1 MPHFRGATTHM
12 NFLDFLF
19 PKRCVGCGK
28 IGKYFC
34 DRCVSKVRIIQTNE
48 AICPVCEKPAI
59 DGATHPGCK
68 TRYSI
73 DGLTSFFRYDSVT
86 KKAIKSIKYRFVSS
100 LAEEFVSLIPD
111 SSFSQITMNDERL
124 TVFVPI
130 PLHPSRL
137 RERGFNQAEIF
148 GKILAKRLHIVMNT
162 NMLHRTKKT
171 TPQVEMRD
179 RKTRLKNMDG
189 VFAISPNFDKSQLE
203 LRNVKNSKLQIVL
216 FDDVFTTGATM
227 RAAASILRHHGVQS
241 VWGVTIAR

>member
-1 MPHFRGATTHM
+1 M
-12 NFLDFLF
+12 
-19 PKRCVGCGK
+19 

-34 DRCVSKVRIIQTNE
+34 DRCVSKVRSIQINE

-59 DGATHPGCK
+59 DGATHPKCK

-100 LAEEFVSLIPD
+100 LAEGFVSLIPD

-137 RERGFNQAEIF
+137 RERGFNQAELL
-148 GKILAKRLHIVMNT
+148 GKFLAKRFRVPMKT
-162 NMLHRTKKT
+162 NVLYRARKT
-171 TPQVEMRD
+171 IPQVEMKD
-179 RKTRLKNMDG
+179 RRKR
-189 VFAISPNFDKSQLE
+189 
-203 LRNVKNSKLQIVL
+203 LRNMENVFSVHDSLFIIRNSNVLL

-227 RAAASILRHHGVQS
+227 RAAASILKHHGVQS
-241 VWGVTIAR
+241 VWGVTMAR